1 VDDARGEATRLL
13 QEWSAGRRGALDEM
27 VPLVYGE
34 LRRLAA
40 RCMRQER
47 PGHTLQT
54 TALVH
59 EVYAKLIDAEIDAAS
74 RAQFLAL
81 AAHAMRNI
89 LVDHARARL
98 ADKRG
103 GGAARVTLD
112 EALVLSDAP
121 DPRLIDL
128 DAALNELAAQDERK
142 SRAVELHFFGG
153 LTYDEIAAVL
163 GVSDSTV
170 RGDVRLA
177 KAWLAARMQG
187 RGPGDAPGS

>member
-1 VDDARGEATRLL
+1 MGDPRGAVTRLL
-13 QEWSAGRRGALDEM
+13 QEWSAGRRGALDEIL
-27 VPLVYGE
+27 PLVYGE

-40 RCMRQER
+40 RYMRRER

-59 EVYAKLIDAEIDAAS
+59 EAYARLVDVEIDAAS
-74 RAQFLAL
+74 RAQFFAL

-98 ADKRG
+98 RDKRG

-112 EALVLSDAP
+112 EALVLSDEP

-128 DAALNELAAQDERK
+128 DAALNDLAAQDERK
-142 SRAVELHFFGG
+142 ARAVELHFFGG

-177 KAWLAARMQG
+177 KAWLAARLEG
-187 RGPGDAPGS
+187 RGRDDAPGS